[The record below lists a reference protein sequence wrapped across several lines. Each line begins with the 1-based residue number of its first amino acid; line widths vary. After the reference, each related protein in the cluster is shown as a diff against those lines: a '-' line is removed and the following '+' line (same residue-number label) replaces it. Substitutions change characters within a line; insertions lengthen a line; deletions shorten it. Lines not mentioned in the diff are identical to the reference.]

1 MNIVRAAALA
11 WIVAPLLA
19 QTPAQPGQT
28 PPPGG
33 AAKVDTEAVDRPET
47 PEEKLQRLLDQVR
60 KLEDELRFLKQI
72 ETGGGLIGSVKT
84 RLKDRTLSPQQIDD
98 PGAPKPGEAA
108 PAPAP
113 VQVPAPAQGKK
124 ARLLGDAEKKGL
136 PEGTI
141 LTVDGLPVTEAEFQ
155 EVFTYLRAMP
165 SGASEDDSKSQALGA
180 VIKRKAAEAA
190 FKDGAAAAR
199 DRMVKAQ
206 QQLKDGTDF
215 AVVAQNMS
223 DCPSKVKGGD
233 LEIFFDRAGAMD
245 MHFKIAS
252 FGLKDGETS
261 KVVQTAFGYHL
272 IKRTGTKKGANANDD
287 QVRCSHILAMYGPD
301 QFAVRNVEQRVN
313 SGGFDIAFVSD
324 DYRKLAPAVLR

>member
-33 AAKVDTEAVDRPET
+33 ATKTDTELVDRPET

-60 KLEDELRFLKQI
+60 KLEDELKFLKQI
-72 ETGGGLIGSVKT
+72 ESGGGLIGSVKT

-108 PAPAP
+108 PAP
-113 VQVPAPAQGKK
+113 VPTSPPAMEQGKK

-141 LTVDGLPVTEAEFQ
+141 LTVNGMPVGEAEFQ
-155 EVFTYLRAMP
+155 EVFAYLRAQP
-165 SGASEDDSKSQALGA
+165 GSASEDDSKTQALET
-180 VIKRKAAEAA
+180 IIRRKAAEVA

-199 DRMVKAQ
+199 DRMVQAQ
-206 QQLKDGTDF
+206 QKLKDGGDF
-215 AVVAQNMS
+215 AAVATAMS
-223 DCPSKVKGGD
+223 DCPSKAQGGD
-233 LEIFFDRAGAMD
+233 LNFFGRNGMD
-245 MHFKIAS
+245 THFTIAA

-261 KVVQTAFGYHL
+261 KVVQTQFGYHL
-272 IKRTGTKKGANANDD
+272 IKRTGTKKVDGGAGD
-287 QVRCSHILAMYGPD
+287 QVRCSHILAMYSPD
-301 QFAVRNVEQRVN
+301 QFAVRGVQQKVN
-313 SGGFDIAFVSD
+313 AGAFDVGFVSD
-324 DYRKLAPAVLR
+324 DYRKFAPAIMR